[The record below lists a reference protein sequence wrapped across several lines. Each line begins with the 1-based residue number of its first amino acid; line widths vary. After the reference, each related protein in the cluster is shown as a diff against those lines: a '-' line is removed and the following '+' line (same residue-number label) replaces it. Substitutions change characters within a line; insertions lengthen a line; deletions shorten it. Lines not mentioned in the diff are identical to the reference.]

1 MAAHAHERP
10 LGGPIVTSGFRF
22 LLLLCTVWVGL
33 VMVRLIWGLN
43 GPFGH
48 DPLLGVSAQSDGY
61 AWGIWKP
68 LNVVT
73 FTGIAAGAFAVG
85 LVTYGFNRGEYHPLV
100 RSCVMAGAMGYTLG
114 GTSIMIDLGRYWNL
128 WVIFVPQWL
137 NWTSVL
143 LEIALCVLA
152 YTLVLWVEV
161 APSILEKLETSS
173 SAATAAKARRI
184 LATLRRV
191 MPFVISLA
199 ILLPAMH
206 QSSLGGLFMVAVTKT
221 HPYWHTGWLPALF
234 LLSCLTMGFGA
245 VVVIENLT
253 ALAWK
258 KQLDQPL
265 LARLSIVPAWL
276 AVAWLVI
283 RVVDVLWRFRDPMVV
298 ARHAAMGKPLFYGA
312 FFLLELA
319 IFAAAA
325 AMLFSRKVR
334 ENRGQLFGASLLLL
348 FGGALYRFGT
358 YLVAYQP
365 AAGWKYFPTPTE
377 ILFSITLAAI
387 GITVY
392 VLFVKL
398 FPILSGVQ
406 AASAPDSVGGAS
418 AAGHSP
424 REVRP

>member
-1 MAAHAHERP
+1 MAAHAHEKP
-10 LGGPIVTSGFRF
+10 LGGPILTPGFKF
-22 LLLLCTVWVGL
+22 LLALCAVWVAL
-33 VMVRLIWGLN
+33 VLVRLVWGLN

-48 DPLLGVSAQSDGY
+48 DPLLSVSAQSDGY

-85 LVTYGFNRGEYHPLV
+85 LVTYGFNKGEYHPLV

-161 APSILEKLETSS
+161 APSILEKLETS
-173 SAATAAKARRI
+173 ANPATAAKARAI
-184 LATLRRV
+184 LPGLKKV

-199 ILLPAMH
+199 ILLPSMH
-206 QSSLGGLFMVAVTKT
+206 QSSLGGLFMVATTKT
-221 HPYWHTGWLPALF
+221 HPYWHTGFLPALF
-234 LLSCLTMGFGA
+234 LISCLTMGFGA

-253 ALAWK
+253 TIAWK
-258 KQLDQPL
+258 KKLDQPL
-265 LARLSIVPAWL
+265 LARLSVIPAWL
-276 AVAWLVI
+276 TVAYLVI
-283 RVVDVLWRFRDPMVV
+283 RVVDVFWRFRDPLVA
-298 ARHAAMGKPLFYGA
+298 ARHAEMGKPMFYGF
-312 FFLLELA
+312 FFLLELVV
-319 IFAAAA
+319 FAAAA

-334 ENRGQLFGASLLLL
+334 ENRGQLFGAGLLLL
-348 FGGALYRFGT
+348 FAGALYRFDT

-365 AAGWKYFPTPTE
+365 SAGWKYFPTPME
-377 ILFSITLAAI
+377 ILFSITLGAI
-387 GITVY
+387 GVTVY

-398 FPILSGVQ
+398 FPILSGVEKT
-406 AASAPDSVGGAS
+406 SAPDTVGGES
-418 AAGHSP
+418 AASH
-424 REVRP
+424 

>member
-10 LGGPIVTSGFRF
+10 LGGAILTPGFKF
-22 LLLLCTVWVGL
+22 LLALCGVWVVL
-33 VMVRLIWGLN
+33 VAIRMVWGLN
-43 GPFGH
+43 GPFGN
-48 DPLLGVSAQSDGY
+48 DPLLAVSAQSDGY

-73 FTGIAAGAFAVG
+73 FTGISAGAFAVG
-85 LVTYGFNRGEYHPLV
+85 LLTYGFNKGEYHPLV

-128 WVIFVPQWL
+128 WVIFVPSWL
-137 NWTSVL
+137 NWNSVL

-161 APSILEKLETSS
+161 APSILEKLQTSS
-173 SAATAAKARRI
+173 TPATAARAKSI
-184 LATLRRV
+184 LGGLKKV

-199 ILLPAMH
+199 ILLPSMH
-206 QSSLGGLFMVAVTKT
+206 QSSLGGLFMVAQTKT

-253 ALAWK
+253 AIAWK
-258 KQLDQPL
+258 RKLDQAL
-265 LARLSIVPAWL
+265 LARLSVVPAYL
-276 AVAWLVI
+276 IVAYLVI
-283 RVVDVLWRFRDPMVV
+283 RVADVFWRFMNPEIV
-298 ARHAAMGKPLFYGA
+298 ARHAAMGSPMFYGF
-312 FFLLELA
+312 FFLLELVL
-319 IFAAAA
+319 FGAAAT
-325 AMLFSRKVR
+325 MLFNQKMR
-334 ENRGQLFGASLLLL
+334 ENRGTLFGAGLLLL
-348 FGGALYRFGT
+348 ASGALYRFDT

-365 AAGWKYFPTPTE
+365 SAGWKYFPTPLE
-377 ILFSITLAAI
+377 ILFSVTLAAI

-398 FPILSGVQ
+398 FPILSGVEATTAPGGQ
-406 AASAPDSVGGAS
+406 KSAAS
-418 AAGHSP
+418 H
-424 REVRP
+424 

>member
-10 LGGPIVTSGFRF
+10 LGGQIMTSGFKF
-22 LLLLCTVWVGL
+22 LLALCAVWVAL
-33 VMVRLIWGLN
+33 VLVRLVWGLN
-43 GPFGH
+43 GPFGN
-48 DPLLGVSAQSDGY
+48 DPLLAVSAQSDGY

-85 LVTYGFNRGEYHPLV
+85 LVTYGFNKGEYHPLV

-161 APSILEKLETSS
+161 APSILEKLETS
-173 SAATAAKARRI
+173 ANKATAQKAKAI
-184 LATLRRV
+184 LGTLRRV

-206 QSSLGGLFMVAVTKT
+206 QSSLGGLYMVAWTKT
-221 HPYWHTGWLPALF
+221 HPYWHTGFLPALF
-234 LLSCLTMGFGA
+234 LISCLTMGFGA

-253 ALAWK
+253 TIAWK
-258 KQLDQPL
+258 KKLDQPL
-265 LARLSIVPAWL
+265 LARLSIVPAYLTL
-276 AVAWLVI
+276 AYLVI
-283 RVVDVLWRFRDPMVV
+283 RVVDVFWRFRDPMVQ
-298 ARHAAMGKPLFYGA
+298 ARHASMGKPMFYGF

-319 IFAAAA
+319 IFAAACA
-325 AMLFSRKVR
+325 LLFNKKVR
-334 ENRGQLFGASLLLL
+334 ENRGKLLGAGLLLL
-348 FGGALYRFGT
+348 LGGALYRFDT

-365 AAGWKYFPTPTE
+365 SPGWRYFPTPME
-377 ILFSITLAAI
+377 ILFSLTLAAI
-387 GITVY
+387 GVTVY

-398 FPILSGVQ
+398 FPILSGVEATNAPDTVGGKS
-406 AASAPDSVGGAS
+406 AAS
-418 AAGHSP
+418 H
-424 REVRP
+424 

>member
-10 LGGPIVTSGFRF
+10 LGGPILTPGFKF
-22 LLLLCTVWVGL
+22 LLALCGVWVAL
-33 VMVRLIWGLN
+33 VAVRMVWGLN
-43 GPFGH
+43 GPFGY
-48 DPLLGVSAQSDGY
+48 DTLLGVSAQSDGY

-73 FTGIAAGAFAVG
+73 FTGISAGAFAVG
-85 LVTYGFNRGEYHPLV
+85 LLTYGFNKGEYHPLV

-128 WVIFVPQWL
+128 WVIFVPSWL
-137 NWTSVL
+137 NWNSVL

-161 APSILEKLETSS
+161 APSILEKLQASS
-173 SAATAAKARRI
+173 TPATAARAKGI
-184 LATLRRV
+184 LGGLKKV

-199 ILLPAMH
+199 ILLPSMH
-206 QSSLGGLFMVAVTKT
+206 QSSLGGLFMVAQTKT

-234 LLSCLTMGFGA
+234 LISCLTMGFGA

-253 ALAWK
+253 AIAWK
-258 KQLDQPL
+258 RKLDQAL
-265 LARLSIVPAWL
+265 LARLSAVPAYL
-276 AVAWLVI
+276 IVAYLVI
-283 RVVDVLWRFRDPMVV
+283 RVVDVFWRFRSPEIV
-298 ARHAAMGKPLFYGA
+298 ARHTAMGSPMFYGF
-312 FFLLELA
+312 FFLLELVL
-319 IFAAAA
+319 FGAAAT
-325 AMLFSRKVR
+325 MLFNKKMR
-334 ENRGQLFGASLLLL
+334 ENRGTLFGAGLLLL
-348 FGGALYRFGT
+348 ASGALYRFDT

-365 AAGWKYFPTPTE
+365 SAGWKYFPTPLE

-398 FPILSGVQ
+398 FPILSGVEATTAPGGQ
-406 AASAPDSVGGAS
+406 KSAAS
-418 AAGHSP
+418 H
-424 REVRP
+424 

>member
-10 LGGPIVTSGFRF
+10 LGGQIMTSGFKF
-22 LLLLCTVWVGL
+22 LLALCAVWVAL
-33 VMVRLIWGLN
+33 VLVRLVWGLN
-43 GPFGH
+43 GPFGN
-48 DPLLGVSAQSDGY
+48 DPLLAVSAQSDGY

-85 LVTYGFNRGEYHPLV
+85 LVTYGFNKGEYHPLV

-161 APSILEKLETSS
+161 APSILEKLETS
-173 SAATAAKARRI
+173 ANAGTAQKAKKI
-184 LATLRRV
+184 LGTLRRV

-199 ILLPAMH
+199 ILLPSMH
-206 QSSLGGLFMVAVTKT
+206 QSSLGGLFMVAHTKT

-234 LLSCLTMGFGA
+234 LISCLTMGFGA

-253 ALAWK
+253 TIAWK
-258 KQLDQPL
+258 KKLDQPL
-265 LARLSIVPAWL
+265 LARLSIVPAYL
-276 AVAWLVI
+276 TVAYLVI
-283 RVVDVLWRFRDPMVV
+283 RIVDVFWRFRDPMVL
-298 ARHAAMGKPLFYGA
+298 ARHTAMGKPMFYGF
-312 FFLLELA
+312 FFLLELV

-325 AMLFSRKVR
+325 VMLFNKKVR
-334 ENRGQLFGASLLLL
+334 ENRGKLFGAALLLL
-348 FGGALYRFGT
+348 FSGALYRFDT

-365 AAGWKYFPTPTE
+365 AAGWKYFPTPME
-377 ILFSITLAAI
+377 ILFSITLGAI

-406 AASAPDSVGGAS
+406 ATNAPDTVGGES
-418 AAGHSP
+418 AASH
-424 REVRP
+424 